1 MSNQYIRILDILYNK
16 CVESLKNDKKKEGI
30 YPADTKQLFI
40 SYVIH
45 QFNKNRISFEIKE
58 KYINDIN
65 SIT

>member
-1 MSNQYIRILDILYNK
+1 MDNQYIIILDILYNK
-16 CVESLKNDKKKEGI
+16 CLESLKIDKKKEGI

-40 SYVIH
+40 SYVIY
-45 QFNKNRISFEIKE
+45 QFNRNRISFETKE